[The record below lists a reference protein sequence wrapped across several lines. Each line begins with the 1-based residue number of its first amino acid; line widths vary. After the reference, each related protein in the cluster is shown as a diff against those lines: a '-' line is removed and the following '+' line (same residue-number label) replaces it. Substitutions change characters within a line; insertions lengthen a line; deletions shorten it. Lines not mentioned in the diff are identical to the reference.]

1 MGAEEF
7 YFSLVWVCQK
17 VSCNDNLVHLR
28 DLQSLITSVRNE
40 LTASIAQLR
49 EDFNANISA
58 LTAANGSQ
66 HQSRPLCDSEDVIQE
81 VMDRQSRKNNIIIF
95 GVAEQHADLSTNQRN
110 ERERAT
116 VDGILSAS
124 DPSTQ
129 LDGYKL
135 HRLGRF
141 NLSSV
146 RPCPIKLT
154 MLFVILKI

>member
-7 YFSLVWVCQK
+7 YISLVWVCQK
-17 VSCNDNLVHLR
+17 VICNSCNDNLAHFR

-49 EDFNANISA
+49 EDFNASISA
-58 LTAANGSQ
+58 LTTAN
-66 HQSRPLCDSEDVIQE
+66 
-81 VMDRQSRKNNIIIF
+81 
-95 GVAEQHADLSTNQRN
+95 AEQHSDLSTNQRN

-129 LDGYKL
+129 LISL
-135 HRLGRF
+135 
-141 NLSSV
+141 
-146 RPCPIKLT
+146 
-154 MLFVILKI
+154 